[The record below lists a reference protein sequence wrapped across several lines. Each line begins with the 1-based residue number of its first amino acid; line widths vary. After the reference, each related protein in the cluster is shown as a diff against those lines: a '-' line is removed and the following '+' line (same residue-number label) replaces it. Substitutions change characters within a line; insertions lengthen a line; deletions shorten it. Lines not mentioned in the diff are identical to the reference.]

1 MAIIVRGVENIRER
15 YTGAVLTIGNFDG
28 VHVGHQK
35 IFREVLEKA
44 RALRGTAM
52 AITFDP
58 HPMKVVAP
66 ERGIRVLT
74 PFAER
79 ARLMELFG
87 IEVIFCINFNREFAN
102 MRPDD
107 FIQDFIVRKIGAKAV
122 IVGHNYTFGR
132 GKKGTTRLLRGRG
145 ARLGFSLTVVRNA
158 RLFGDVV
165 SSSRIRSLVSR
176 GRVCEAS
183 WLLGRPYM
191 IEGTV
196 IQGAG
201 RGRRLLN
208 VPTANIRTPNE
219 LVPREGVY
227 AVKVGLEGRLLGGVA
242 NIGKNPTFGENQ
254 MSYEVHI
261 FDFSANILGKEMKVY
276 FVDRIRDEKTF
287 PDVRSLHE
295 GILRDI
301 ERARDILLTKKYP
314 KVI

>member
-1 MAIIVRGVENIRER
+1 MVVIRGIENLKESHPNV
-15 YTGAVLTIGNFDG
+15 VLTIGNFDG

-35 IFREVLEKA
+35 IFRNVVERA
-44 RALRGTAM
+44 RSLGGVAM

-66 ERGIRVLT
+66 ERGVRVLT
-74 PFAER
+74 PFSEK
-79 ARLMELFG
+79 ARLMGNFG
-87 IEVIFCINFNREFAN
+87 IEVVLCISFSREFSG
-102 MRPDD
+102 MKPDD
-107 FIQDFIVRKIGAKAV
+107 FIKDVIVGRVGAREV

-132 GKKGTTRLLRGRG
+132 GKKGTTELLRRRGR
-145 ARLGFSLTVVRNA
+145 RFGFTLTVVRNA

-191 IEGTV
+191 IEGEV
-196 IQGAG
+196 VKGAG
-201 RGRRLLN
+201 RGKRLLN

-227 AVKVGLEGRLLGGVA
+227 AVKALIKGKLLDGVA
-242 NIGKNPTFGENQ
+242 NMGKNATFGEGQ
-254 MSYEVHI
+254 MSYEVHL
-261 FDFSANILGKEMKVY
+261 FDFSGNVLGETIRVY
-276 FVDRIRDEKTF
+276 FIDRIRDEKTF
-287 PDVRSLHE
+287 PDIAALHE

-301 ERARDILLTKKYP
+301 ERARETLKTKKYP

>member
-1 MAIIVRGVENIRER
+1 MAIVLRGIESLRER
-15 YTGAVLTIGNFDG
+15 YNGVVLTIGNFDG
-28 VHVGHQK
+28 VHLGHQK
-35 IFREVLEKA
+35 IFRKVLERSKA
-44 RALRGTAM
+44 LKGTSV

-66 ERGIRVLT
+66 ERGVRVLT
-74 PFAER
+74 SFTEK

-87 IEVIFCINFNREFAN
+87 IEVILCINFSREFAG

-107 FIQDFIVRKIGAKAV
+107 FISDVIVDRLGSKEV
-122 IVGHNYTFGR
+122 IVGHNYTFGK
-132 GKKGTTRLLRGRG
+132 GKKGTTQLLRRRG
-145 ARLGFSLTVVRNA
+145 GRLGFTLSVVRNA

-183 WLLGRPYM
+183 WLLGRPYL

-196 IQGAG
+196 IKGAG
-201 RGRRLLN
+201 RGGSLLN

-227 AVKVGLEGRLLGGVA
+227 AVKVGLEGQLLDGVA

-261 FDFSANILGKEMKVY
+261 FDFSEAILGEDMRVY
-276 FVDRIRDEKTF
+276 FIDRIRDEKTF
-287 PDVRSLHE
+287 PDVKSLHD
-295 GILRDI
+295 GILKDI
-301 ERARDILLTKKYP
+301 DRAKETLRTKKYP
-314 KVI
+314 KVL